1 MAELDQAIS
10 QIRNM
15 LSSPD
20 GQRQLENLVGTLT
33 GNNSSPP
40 QAQNNTPSLPAPPTT
55 NEAGNILSGLL
66 SGSSSSPINAESLMK
81 IKNIMDGL
89 QMDNDPR
96 VNLLSALRPYISS
109 TRGQHI
115 DHAIRLMS
123 ISKLPT
129 LLKNFT
135 R

>member
-10 QIRNM
+10 QLRNM

-20 GQRQLENLVGTLT
+20 GQNQLENLVGSLL
-33 GNNSSPP
+33 GNNSAP
-40 QAQNNTPSLPAPPTT
+40 AQNQSTSPSLPTPAPT

-66 SGSSSSPINAESLMK
+66 SGSSSSPINGESLMK

-123 ISKLPT
+123 IGKLPNI
-129 LLKNFT
+129 LKNFI